1 MRFMGERGTARL
13 AQLHALSPHVHTARP
28 ALEESWLRSAQHQ
41 VDLGVIAAEFI
52 GVTAGRP
59 ALESCAARLLAASG
73 PVAGTYAVLVVDASG
88 VVRLRRD
95 GDPGLAALLDAL
107 SISPGHDVGER
118 LVGTTAAAL
127 ALTGAAATVV
137 AGHEHYH
144 PQLAAIDEAAAPMVD
159 ANSGESLGAVAIVAP
174 TGSPTDILLAHARQL
189 AQDLGTAVAREPS
202 RRMRAAF
209 EHFVERSAT
218 HPGWVV
224 TTDGA
229 NVFTGGAAA
238 ALEPRDLRVLTDS
251 AVGSLALREFAESE
265 VDLPSGIVADIH
277 LDAVLLD
284 GEVIGATV
292 SALPCQA
299 ASSRQAEALRRQGAH
314 VASNPRRDYAH
325 GLRTSGSGRTVDSG
339 ALHAGEGIRDTR
351 DLLTPYL
358 RARHDVATSIG
369 SHRNHVVIGEA
380 GVGKHSLVFGEFRAR
395 HPQGRILTADCGDFT
410 GDALQFRSVSG
421 ELFHGTLDDDPHLVV
436 VGGLETLSPV
446 AARRLDEILRR
457 GAAGTTGPLLVAS
470 INETT
475 IDLSRP
481 YGLVMHYFT
490 ETIRVPPLRLRIDD
504 IGDLAVEILGRLA
517 GGRSLRLS
525 YQAIRILEG
534 YWWPGNVSELEDVL
548 RYVISRKPVGE
559 VQARD
564 LPAVCF
570 QGSSR
575 RLSMLESAQRDAII
589 QALYESKGNRYRAAA
604 ALGIARS
611 SLYRKIDSF
620 GISYI
625 A

>member
-1 MRFMGERGTARL
+1 MRFIDERGTARL
-13 AQLHALSPHVHTARP
+13 AQLRALSPHVHTVKP

-41 VDLGVIAAEFI
+41 VDLGMIAAEFV
-52 GVTAGRP
+52 GATAGRP
-59 ALESCAARLLAASG
+59 TLETCAARLLEESG
-73 PVAGTYAVLVVDASG
+73 PATGTLSILVVDASA

-95 GDPGLAALLDAL
+95 GDPDLAALLDAL
-107 SISPGHDVGER
+107 SISPGHDLGER

-127 ALTGAAATVV
+127 ALAGATATVV

-144 PQLAAIDEAAAPMVD
+144 PQLAAIDEAAAPVVD
-159 ANSGESLGAVAIVAP
+159 ANSGEGLGVVVIVSL
-174 TGSPTDILLAHARQL
+174 TGSPTDVLLALARQL
-189 AQDLGTAVAREPS
+189 ARDLGTAVAREPS
-202 RRMRAAF
+202 RRMRAVF

-229 NVFTGGAAA
+229 NVFTGAAAA

-284 GEVIGATV
+284 GEIIGATV
-292 SALPCQA
+292 LASPCQA
-299 ASSRQAEALRRQGAH
+299 GSSRQADALRRQGAH
-314 VASNPRRDYAH
+314 VAVNQRRDYAH
-325 GLRTSGSGRTVDSG
+325 GLRTSGSGRTVDSS
-339 ALHAGEGIRDTR
+339 ALHTGEGVRDTR

-358 RARHDVATSIG
+358 RARHDVANSIRG
-369 SHRNHVVIGEA
+369 HRNHVLIGEA
-380 GVGKHSLVFGEFRAR
+380 GVGKHSLIFGEFRAQ
-395 HPQGRILTADCGDFT
+395 HPHGRILTADCADFA
-410 GDALQFRSVSG
+410 GDALAFRSVSG
-421 ELFHGTLDDDPHLVV
+421 ELFHGSLDDCPHLVV
-436 VGGLETLSPV
+436 IGGIETLSPV
-446 AARRLDEILRR
+446 AARRLDEVLRPL
-457 GAAGTTGPLLVAS
+457 AAGASGPLLVGS
-470 INETT
+470 IAETT
-475 IDLSRP
+475 VDLARP
-481 YGLVMHYFT
+481 YGLVMHYFA

-504 IGDLAVEILGRLA
+504 IGDLTVEILSTLA

-534 YWWPGNVSELEDVL
+534 YWWPGNVRELVDVL